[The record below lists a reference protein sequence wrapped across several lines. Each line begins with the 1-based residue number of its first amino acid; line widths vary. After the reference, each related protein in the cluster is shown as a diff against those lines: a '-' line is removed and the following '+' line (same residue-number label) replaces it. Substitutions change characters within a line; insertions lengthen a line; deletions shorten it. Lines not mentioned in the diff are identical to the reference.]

1 MLFLYLKAK
10 GVKMRMILGE
20 ERAVEK
26 RFLKQ
31 MVQFVIFIGIISI
44 PCFLIMHYANQ
55 LITKKIRANNANF
68 LYTTSL
74 SLDSEL
80 SGAYAKV
87 DSLVEQNLA
96 DYHTLLN
103 KEKAAPA
110 DTTVA
115 LYHYRL

>member
-55 LITKKIRANNANF
+55 LYTKNWR
-68 LYTTSL
+68 Y
-74 SLDSEL
+74 
-80 SGAYAKV
+80 
-87 DSLVEQNLA
+87 
-96 DYHTLLN
+96 
-103 KEKAAPA
+103 
-110 DTTVA
+110 
-115 LYHYRL
+115 